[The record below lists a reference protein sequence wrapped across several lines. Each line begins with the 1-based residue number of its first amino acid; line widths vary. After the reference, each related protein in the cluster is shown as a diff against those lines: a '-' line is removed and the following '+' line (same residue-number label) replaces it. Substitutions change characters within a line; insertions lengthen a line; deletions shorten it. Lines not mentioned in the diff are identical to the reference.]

1 MQWSAIYR
9 TKIKKEININE
20 SIFGRIWCSC
30 CSNAIVIMI
39 IVVLATPL
47 GNKIRD
53 GIVETVTKLTE
64 KMKTGLAVQDGSAL
78 SPGIGG

>member
-1 MQWSAIYR
+1 MQWSTIYR

-30 CSNAIVIMI
+30 CSCNRNYDYCCF
-39 IVVLATPL
+39 ATPL